1 MRLVVS
7 RTFTV
12 AGFAADANPNI
23 TAPTA
28 GTTYVVQERSISGNY
43 SPGLGMVAVF
53 AKTSPPPTFED
64 DTLTAAVA
72 FTFWFRDASSKTW
85 MRMTPDAA
93 THRLL
98 KTSADLRGPTE
109 VFVQVTAI
117 NSNPA
122 SATSFTVSV
131 TEA

>member
-23 TAPTA
+23 TPPGA
-28 GTTYVVQERSISGNY
+28 GTTYIVQDRGISGNY
-43 SPGLGMVAVF
+43 SPGLGLAVVF
-53 AKTSPPPTFED
+53 KKTGTQGTFED
-64 DTLTAAVA
+64 DTAAANISFVL
-72 FTFWFRDASSKTW
+72 WFRDISSGTW
-85 MRMTPDAA
+85 LRMTSDVA

-109 VFVQVTAI
+109 VFAQVTAI

-122 SATSFTVSV
+122 SATSFTVGL